1 MKCQS
6 MHGPLM
12 LPIHVNVHMNRDFQ
26 KIGNIGG
33 NNKFLHTSRKLKFP
47 RFKIVF
53 KVSKFVFLSDDA
65 CLWDLY
71 NE

>member
-1 MKCQS
+1 

-12 LPIHVNVHMNRDFQ
+12 LPIYVNVHMNRELLTL
-26 KIGNIGG
+26 GNIGG
-33 NNKFLHTSRKLKFP
+33 NNKFLHTSRKFKFP

-53 KVSKFVFLSDDA
+53 KVSKFVFLPDDV
-65 CLWDLY
+65 CLWDLH